1 MCLEFKLHLD
11 RMSLFGGNDVH
22 VQEDE
27 SEFDDE
33 FDQQRIDE
41 AVANQLPD
49 LSSDDEGRLM
59 ICS

>member
-1 MCLEFKLHLD
+1 
-11 RMSLFGGNDVH
+11 MSLFGGNDVH

-41 AVANQLPD
+41 AVANDLPD
-49 LSSDDEGRLM
+49 LSSDDEGNQKST
-59 ICS
+59 C